1 MKLRDSEKMLKNQTE
16 EWQVIC
22 GSGNLKPTSPWEK
35 KQKQN
40 KNKNKNEH
48 REVKQLNLKNS

>member
-40 KNKNKNEH
+40 KNKNEH